1 MRGKIAWK
9 GQGQMRANLL
19 PSGSVGI
26 WRASGPLRPYK
37 FSHGCHIIGILGK
50 GPVHSGGIE
59 RNIDALD
66 QGDGYWG
73 ASALQGMSHPSIL
86 AKQDRLE
93 TDIESEDS
101 WAPPY

>member
-1 MRGKIAWK
+1 MPRTKIRVRCEAK
-9 GQGQMRANLL
+9 RHA
-19 PSGSVGI
+19 SGSVGI

-37 FSHGCHIIGILGK
+37 FSHGRHIIGVLGK
-50 GPVHSGGIE
+50 SPVYSGGVK

-66 QGDGYWG
+66 QGNWNRL
-73 ASALQGMSHPSIL
+73 ARALQGMGHPSIL

-93 TDIESEDS
+93 TDIEREDS

>member
-1 MRGKIAWK
+1 M
-9 GQGQMRANLL
+9 L

-37 FSHGCHIIGILGK
+37 FSHGRHVIGVLGK
-50 GPVHSGGIE
+50 GPVHGRCIK
-59 RNIDALD
+59 RNVDALD
-66 QGDGYWG
+66 QWDWDRG
-73 ASALQGMSHPSIL
+73 ACALQGMSHPSIL